1 MVDYYQ
7 RVNKKTVHISILDIC
22 MERMDAL
29 V

>member
-22 MERMDAL
+22 MERMDGL